1 MEKCENAGLMFSNT
15 RNGLRQSC
23 RLGHFEDSKSLQ
35 LEMNV
40 SSVAVLLMQVLCL
53 ATSIMFSQHS
63 AWVN

>member
-1 MEKCENAGLMFSNT
+1 MEKCENAGPKSSNT
-15 RNGLRQSC
+15 RNSLRQSC

-40 SSVAVLLMQVLCL
+40 SSVAALLMQVLCL
-53 ATSIMFSQHS
+53 ATSLMFSQHS

>member
-1 MEKCENAGLMFSNT
+1 MEKCENAGPMSSNT
-15 RNGLRQSC
+15 RNALRQSF

-40 SSVAVLLMQVLCL
+40 SSVAVLLMQELCL